1 MATLGGT
8 VAYMAPEHLRALAGR
23 DHALIGHVDERADIY
38 ALGMVLYEML
48 TGCRPFD
55 QSGSYSPMP
64 WLIEAMAVGRAQD
77 TPSLRARRPDVPW
90 SLESILRKC
99 LAPERSDR
107 YRSAADLADDLR
119 RFLED
124 RPLAHAPELSWAER
138 MGKFVRRHP
147 RLATAAS
154 IS

>member
-1 MATLGGT
+1 MLLDFNLAQHVDDGQAKLMATLGGT

-23 DHALIGHVDERADIY
+23 NPTLAGQVDQRADVY

-48 TGCRPFD
+48 TGSRPFD

-64 WLIEAMAVGRAQD
+64 ALIEAMAVERARY
-77 TPSLRARRPDVPW
+77 TPSLRERRADVPW

-99 LAPERSDR
+99 LAPDPNDR
-107 YRSAADLADDLR
+107 YRFAANLADDLR

-124 RPLAHAPELSWAER
+124 RPLAHAPELSW
-138 MGKFVRRHP
+138 
-147 RLATAAS
+147 
-154 IS
+154 